1 MNCVSISLLKCHPKN
16 QEYYNGL
23 TPEKY
28 EEIKR
33 SIEINGIRD
42 PLKVLPDYT
51 IIAGHQRFKIAQ
63 ELGLTQV
70 PVVIMD
76 IDQKEAEYILIADNE
91 ERRQEDNDPIKK
103 AKRAKFLKEYWGV
116 KNGGNRRSVP
126 QIEELKTSK
135 DIAEAV
141 GTSSKNLNRLLKLND
156 LIPDLQNLVS
166 AGKLGTCAAEQLS
179 YLTKKDQQMLLD
191 TLGEEITHRTLVEVK
206 ELRSKVQEGSK
217 TKTLMERKQAELLQ
231 QIEDAEKTISEYEDQ
246 ICQLEKQLEEN
257 EPEVIEKTPE
267 DYAKL
272 KTTATYY
279 EWELEQAKNKLDELN
294 KANQDLKKELMRK
307 RA

>member
-1 MNCVSISLLKCHPKN
+1 MEVHSMNCVSISLLKCHPKN

-63 ELGLTQV
+63 ELELTQV

-116 KNGGNRRSVP
+116 KNGRPKKLP
-126 QIEELKTSK
+126 QNEEVNKETKTSK
-135 DIAEAV
+135 GFGHQI
-141 GTSSKNLNRLLKLND
+141 D
-156 LIPDLQNLVS
+156 L
-166 AGKLGTCAAEQLS
+166 GC
-179 YLTKKDQQMLLD
+179 
-191 TLGEEITHRTLVEVK
+191 HRP
-206 ELRSKVQEGSK
+206 
-217 TKTLMERKQAELLQ
+217 
-231 QIEDAEKTISEYEDQ
+231 I
-246 ICQLEKQLEEN
+246 
-257 EPEVIEKTPE
+257 
-267 DYAKL
+267 
-272 KTTATYY
+272 
-279 EWELEQAKNKLDELN
+279 
-294 KANQDLKKELMRK
+294 
-307 RA
+307 

>member
-63 ELGLTQV
+63 ELELTQV

-116 KNGGNRRSVP
+116 K
-126 QIEELKTSK
+126 I
-135 DIAEAV
+135 
-141 GTSSKNLNRLLKLND
+141 
-156 LIPDLQNLVS
+156 
-166 AGKLGTCAAEQLS
+166 LGQ
-179 YLTKKDQQMLLD
+179 
-191 TLGEEITHRTLVEVK
+191 G
-206 ELRSKVQEGSK
+206 
-217 TKTLMERKQAELLQ
+217 
-231 QIEDAEKTISEYEDQ
+231 
-246 ICQLEKQLEEN
+246 
-257 EPEVIEKTPE
+257 
-267 DYAKL
+267 
-272 KTTATYY
+272 
-279 EWELEQAKNKLDELN
+279 ELN
-294 KANQDLKKELMRK
+294 KRLIVKANKISKSAAQKITDLGGQIEVI
-307 RA
+307 